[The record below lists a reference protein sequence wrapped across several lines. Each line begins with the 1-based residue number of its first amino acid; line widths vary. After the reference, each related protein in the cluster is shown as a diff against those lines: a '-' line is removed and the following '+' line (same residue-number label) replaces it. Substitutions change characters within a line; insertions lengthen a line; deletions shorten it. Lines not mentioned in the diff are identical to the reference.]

1 VVSRNDAE
9 FALQECGGAHH
20 ITSLRH
26 QPLSPILHAQFPH
39 SGPYFESRMNNR
51 REQVGWYFYDWANSA
66 FYTTVVT
73 VFLGPYLTGV
83 AKAAA
88 EALGEGNEFIYPL
101 GIKVFYGSFFPYV
114 VALSV
119 GLQMV
124 FLPILGAIADYSHRK
139 KQMLALFA
147 FIGAFATMGLYFLAG
162 TKYMLGGGL
171 FVLANLS
178 YGASIVFYNSFLPD
192 IATPQERDRVSS
204 IGWAIGY
211 LGGGL
216 LLALNLFLFAKA
228 ESFGLTTGQAV
239 RISLASSGAWWA
251 LFTLIPMATLTN
263 RQSQKQPMEGQ
274 SFIAAGFKQLRHT
287 IATARG
293 YPQTLLFL
301 IAYLLYND
309 GIQAVIAL
317 ASVFGA
323 EELKLDQSALVQVI
337 LLVQFAAFFGSLIF
351 NWVAKAIGSKR
362 AIVLSLVI
370 WTGVLVYAYG
380 LLQTKTQFFVL
391 GAVIAIVLGGS
402 QALSRSVYSLMIPK
416 GQEAEYFSLYEVS
429 DKGTSWLAPLI
440 FGLALQFTGSY
451 RYAILSLVV
460 FFVVGLTLLARVN
473 VNQAAIEAGNEVP
486 ARV

>member
-1 VVSRNDAE
+1 
-9 FALQECGGAHH
+9 
-20 ITSLRH
+20 
-26 QPLSPILHAQFPH
+26 
-39 SGPYFESRMNNR
+39 MNNR

-73 VFLGPYLTGV
+73 VFLGPYLTGIT
-83 AKAAA
+83 KAAA
-88 EALGEGNEFIYPL
+88 ESLGEGNAFVHPL

-119 GLQMV
+119 GLQV
-124 FLPILGAIADYSHRK
+124 IFLPILGAIADYSHRK

-147 FIGAFATMGLYFLAG
+147 FIGSFATVGLYFLHG
-162 TKYMLGGGL
+162 TNYMLGGGL

-192 IATPQERDRVSS
+192 IASPEDRDRVSS

-216 LLALNLFLFAKA
+216 LLALNLYLFSKA
-228 ESFGLTTGQAV
+228 ESFGLTSGQAV

-251 LFTLIPMATLTN
+251 LFTLIPLATLKN
-263 RQSQKQPMEGQ
+263 RLPEKRPPAGQ
-274 SFIAAGFKQLRHT
+274 HFVVTGFRQLRHT
-287 IATARG
+287 IASARR

-301 IAYLLYND
+301 IAYLVYND
-309 GIQAVIAL
+309 AIQAVITL
-317 ASVFGA
+317 ASSFGQGELHL
-323 EELKLDQSALVQVI
+323 EESTLVQVI

-351 NWVAKAIGSKR
+351 NWVAKVIGSKR
-362 AIVLSLVI
+362 AIMASLVI
-370 WTGVLVYAYG
+370 WAGVLVYAYG
-380 LLQTKTQFFVL
+380 LLQTKLQFFVL

-429 DKGTSWLAPLI
+429 DKGTSWLAPLM

-451 RYAILSLVV
+451 RIAILSLVV
-460 FFVVGLTLLARVN
+460 FFVVGLILLARVN
-473 VNQAAIEAGNEVP
+473 VREAAIEARNEAPSTV
-486 ARV
+486 